1 MPVELTEVIEETLD
15 SDTDAT
21 SPAPVSEISCQVCGK
36 DIAYLYKGRGRKPT
50 KCEEH
55 RASKPSKLGTAKSTK
70 NVDSACAA
78 MSMMYDILSTALLMI
93 GARKSMRLFAE
104 SREELDEK
112 NRKYLAN
119 DPALAA
125 RLANMGRTG
134 GRYAFISAQ
143 VMTVGPVFLLAA
155 GELRERSA
163 ERAARQDS
171 ENPGIFESE
180 IPGFV
185 NGIPVDDAGE

>member
-15 SDTDAT
+15 TDTDTT
-21 SPAPVSEISCQVCGK
+21 SPVSVPDIACQVCGR
-36 DIAYLYKGRGRKPT
+36 DIAYMYKGRGRKPT

-55 RASKPSKLGTAKSTK
+55 RTAKPSKLGTAKSTK
-70 NVDSACAA
+70 NVDAACAA
-78 MSMMYDILSTALLMI
+78 MSMLYDMLSTGLLMI
-93 GARKSMRLFAE
+93 GARKSLALFGE

-143 VMTVGPVFLLAA
+143 VMTVGPVILLAT
-155 GELRERSA
+155 GELRERAA

-180 IPGFV
+180 IPATF
-185 NGIPVDDAGE
+185 NGMPVDDGE